1 MRYLSR
7 QHQRL
12 MDESEH
18 ALSQRARQERD
29 HDSGVSRR
37 ILDDH
42 KTHRLWEQAHARLVL
57 PIAEQRKRERQLR
70 ELRRLEVGL
79 VHRRA
84 LIEHIRLASVRGVER
99 DRLFK
104 NFYGPLDI
112 TEAILTEHRGYTL
125 AVGSAVSADHLVD
138 LMGDPVSDRLLT
150 LYRSA
155 YQDYFSNYCAVV
167 AHPDAAFAEAAQE
180 LMLQSKRR
188 VLKLRRRV
196 LTASSEGDGSD
207 LQRGLLLQRSG
218 RYPALD
224 YVR

>member
-1 MRYLSR
+1 
-7 QHQRL
+7 

-18 ALSQRARQERD
+18 ALSQRARENSD

-42 KTHRLWEQAHARLVL
+42 KTYRLWEQIHARRVL
-57 PIAEQRKRERQLR
+57 PIAEQRKRNRQLG
-70 ELRRLEVGL
+70 ELRRLEVRL
-79 VHRRA
+79 IHRRA
-84 LIEHIRLASVRGVER
+84 LIEHIRLASVRGEER

-125 AVGSAVSADHLVD
+125 AVGSTVSADHLVG
-138 LMGDPVSDRLLT
+138 LMRDPVSDRLLQ
-150 LYRSA
+150 LYRTA
-155 YQDYFSNYCAVV
+155 YLDYFSNYCAVV
-167 AHPDAAFAEAAQE
+167 AHPDASFAEAAQE

-188 VLKLRRRV
+188 VLRLRRRV
-196 LTASSEGDGSD
+196 LTAAPEAGGSD
-207 LQRGLLLQRSG
+207 LERDLLLQRSG

-224 YVR
+224 YVS